1 MDDLSTL
8 LEGAIDDH
16 TPRPSTP
23 DRRRNAADSEAGSP
37 QKTSSRSGGF
47 GFAAIREKAS
57 IQDRLVEK
65 CDILIYKCIFTD
77 ERRLTVL

>member
-1 MDDLSTL
+1 MDDLSSL
-8 LEGAIDDH
+8 LDGAVDDH

-23 DRRRNAADSEAGSP
+23 DRRRDAGDSDSGSP
-37 QKTSSRSGGF
+37 QKPTSRSGGF

-65 CDILIYKCIFTD
+65 
-77 ERRLTVL
+77 